1 MSSSREELA
10 LETQLLLQEVTQ
22 ATQDHASLEI
32 DVDGA
37 PVESELEVAKQALVA
52 KLMAK
57 KELNRKQ
64 RLAVNQKRYGLS
76 ITTAAVAG
84 VSVDASVAAKPA
96 APKQTTPTKLQQ
108 RLKMPMAAGAAAPS
122 RKKKELLS
130 KLRHQA
136 IQQGSRE
143 IAKLFGYASFEEH
156 VKYLNKK
163 EKMQILQQ
171 EMMEQNAA
179 AKKQQEAAGPHS
191 QDDDV
196 EEDDQVVAED
206 GDALGDDDKNV
217 DMVSPEN
224 GAEDESMEPAAFA
237 SITTTPKKTSTAD
250 ATTASTP
257 SQRLPAT
264 DVSVPTTRRR
274 RNQIEVDDE
283 DDGNEADSEQD
294 NAKDD
299 DEDGDMD
306 DAEAAAAKT
315 QRNKDKAA
323 GFRRLLEAEAQQ
335 NRLRKRLAKSGGDF
349 MELEAEEDEEEDALK
364 IAGLGD
370 FGFGVPQAK
379 TQESKEAEEEKRALN
394 LREDDLEGIV
404 DELSDDE
411 RTQERDLDEIFRK
424 EQEDQDQQRVK
435 EVIRNVKEGFGRN
448 RRAFSAGLGLGSEA
462 RGRFNL
468 NELVAADGSKLEAAR
483 LGLLESD
490 EELSDGDSK
499 SRKKKKRGDGE
510 EGEEEDE
517 EEEEEDEE
525 AEMERMLRERYQ
537 NQPKIYMTSS
547 ESEDEDEQEI
557 TTANADGAGDDAAS
571 DEERERQQMKLFS
584 ERARINRRMARMKD
598 LQRQESQESQDIEA
612 AAPTQTAIPNLLLEE
627 DEDSQE
633 VRYSSP
639 IACDSCLTS
648 LRLWQ
653 TVDEAAESNRRGQ
666 FLFSCCWQ
674 HYTSHSKAKRSPA
687 TNQQIRFNSPFPVVR
702 HHFVFASVIVL
713 QSRGR
718 QLQTVPKQFGA
729 LYILIS
735 DCETRSLQ
743 MYT

>member
-22 ATQDHASLEI
+22 ATQEHAPLEI

-37 PVESELEVAKQALVA
+37 PVESELEVAKHALVA

-57 KELNRKQ
+57 KEQNRKQ

-76 ITTAAVAG
+76 VATAAAAG
-84 VSVDASVAAKPA
+84 VKLNPSVAAKPV
-96 APKQTTPTKLQQ
+96 APKQMTPTKLQQQQ
-108 RLKMPMAAGAAAPS
+108 RLKMPMAAGAPS

-130 KLRHQA
+130 KLRNQA
-136 IQQGSRE
+136 IQQGSQE
-143 IAKLFGYASFEEH
+143 MAKLFGYASYEDQ
-156 VKYLNKK
+156 VKHLNKV
-163 EKMQILQQ
+163 EKMKILQH
-171 EMMEQNAA
+171 EMIEQNAA
-179 AKKQQEAAGPHS
+179 AKKEQEAAAGPHG
-191 QDDDV
+191 QGDQEEEEDEPVVVV
-196 EEDDQVVAED
+196 EHGEDDQNDVE
-206 GDALGDDDKNV
+206 
-217 DMVSPEN
+217 MVEH
-224 GAEDESMEPAAFA
+224 GAAEDEPMESTPVVGRVA
-237 SITTTPKKTSTAD
+237 ITPKKTAAVASS
-250 ATTASTP
+250 ASTP
-257 SQRLPAT
+257 SQRSPAVDGSLAT
-264 DVSVPTTRRR
+264 SRRR
-274 RNQIEVDDE
+274 RNQIEIDDE

-299 DEDGDMD
+299 HDDADMD
-306 DAEAAAAKT
+306 DADAAEAKA

-335 NRLRKRLAKSGGDF
+335 SRQRKRLNKSGGGDF

-411 RTQERDLDEIFRK
+411 RAQERDLDEIFRK
-424 EQEDQDQQRVK
+424 EQEDQDQERVK
-435 EVIRNVKEGFGRN
+435 EVMRNVKEGFGRN

-490 EELSDGDSK
+490 EELSDGDTK
-499 SRKKKKRGDGE
+499 SKKKKKKHGEGE
-510 EGEEEDE
+510 EGEEDEEDE
-517 EEEEEDEE
+517 EEDEDEE

-547 ESEDEDEQEI
+547 ESENEDEQEI
-557 TTANADGAGDDAAS
+557 TAGNAEGAGDDAAS

-584 ERARINRRMARMKD
+584 ERARVNRRMARMKD
-598 LQRQESQESQDIEA
+598 LQRQESQDTEA
-612 AAPTQTAIPNLLLEE
+612 AAPTQTVMPNLLLEE

-633 VRYSSP
+633 VRCELP
-639 IACDSCLTS
+639 L
-648 LRLWQ
+648 LL
-653 TVDEAAESNRRGQ
+653 VDAM
-666 FLFSCCWQ
+666 
-674 HYTSHSKAKRSPA
+674 
-687 TNQQIRFNSPFPVVR
+687 ID
-702 HHFVFASVIVL
+702 I
-713 QSRGR
+713 
-718 QLQTVPKQFGA
+718 
-729 LYILIS
+729 
-735 DCETRSLQ
+735 
-743 MYT
+743 

>member
-22 ATQDHASLEI
+22 ATQEHAPLEI

-37 PVESELEVAKQALVA
+37 PVESELEVAKHALVA

-57 KELNRKQ
+57 KEQNRKQ

-76 ITTAAVAG
+76 VATAAAAG
-84 VSVDASVAAKPA
+84 VKLNPSVAAKPV
-96 APKQTTPTKLQQ
+96 APKQMTPTKLQQQQ
-108 RLKMPMAAGAAAPS
+108 RLKMPMAAGAPS

-130 KLRHQA
+130 KLRNQA
-136 IQQGSRE
+136 IQQGSQE
-143 IAKLFGYASFEEH
+143 MAKLFGYASYEDQ
-156 VKYLNKK
+156 VKHLNKV
-163 EKMQILQQ
+163 EKMKILQH
-171 EMMEQNAA
+171 EMIEQNAA
-179 AKKQQEAAGPHS
+179 AKKEQEAAAGPHG
-191 QDDDV
+191 QGDQEEEEDEPVVVV
-196 EEDDQVVAED
+196 EHGEDDQNDVE
-206 GDALGDDDKNV
+206 
-217 DMVSPEN
+217 MVEH
-224 GAEDESMEPAAFA
+224 GAAEDEPMESTPVVGRVA
-237 SITTTPKKTSTAD
+237 TTPKKT
-250 ATTASTP
+250 ATVASSASTP
-257 SQRLPAT
+257 SQRSPAVDGSLAT
-264 DVSVPTTRRR
+264 SRRR
-274 RNQIEVDDE
+274 RNQIEIDDE

-299 DEDGDMD
+299 HDDADMD
-306 DAEAAAAKT
+306 DADAAEAKA

-335 NRLRKRLAKSGGDF
+335 NRQRKRLNKSGGGDF

-411 RTQERDLDEIFRK
+411 RAQERDLDEIFRK
-424 EQEDQDQQRVK
+424 EQEDQDQERVK
-435 EVIRNVKEGFGRN
+435 EVMRNVKEGFGRN

-490 EELSDGDSK
+490 EELSDGDTK
-499 SRKKKKRGDGE
+499 SKKKKKKHGEGE
-510 EGEEEDE
+510 EGEEDEEDE
-517 EEEEEDEE
+517 EEDEDEE

-547 ESEDEDEQEI
+547 ESENEDEQEI
-557 TTANADGAGDDAAS
+557 TAANAEGAGDDAAS

-584 ERARINRRMARMKD
+584 ERARVNRRMARMKD
-598 LQRQESQESQDIEA
+598 LQRQESQDTEA
-612 AAPTQTAIPNLLLEE
+612 AAPTQTVMPNLLLEE

-633 VRYSSP
+633 VRCELP
-639 IACDSCLTS
+639 L
-648 LRLWQ
+648 LL
-653 TVDEAAESNRRGQ
+653 VDAMIE
-666 FLFSCCWQ
+666 
-674 HYTSHSKAKRSPA
+674 
-687 TNQQIRFNSPFPVVR
+687 I
-702 HHFVFASVIVL
+702 
-713 QSRGR
+713 
-718 QLQTVPKQFGA
+718 
-729 LYILIS
+729 
-735 DCETRSLQ
+735 
-743 MYT
+743 